1 MELLEKLELPQTGP
15 VKVADGAGCG
25 HFAARDNYMRVPPNP
40 VNSQHTADNA
50 VAAARAAS
58 NLSVAL
64 SALTRRPGADI
75 RI

>member
-1 MELLEKLELPQTGP
+1 MGRVAATLQP
-15 VKVADGAGCG
+15 VIT
-25 HFAARDNYMRVPPNP
+25 MRVPPNP

-64 SALTRRPGADI
+64 SALARRPPGADI